1 MCACIWENVVMLF
14 LKQNIPK
21 CLALSMRQDSE
32 ISFHKIGEID
42 CFGGFEEIVSENI
55 WQMQTLF
62 KRDD

>member
-1 MCACIWENVVMLF
+1 MLF

-55 WQMQTLF
+55 
-62 KRDD
+62 